1 MAKKRRL
8 LAGIDVGTTKICAT
22 IAELDDKNIEILGTG
37 LSPSRGLSK
46 GIVVNLSETIESVR
60 DSLEQAEKQSDT
72 VVESAFVSVGGTFLR
87 SVNSSGRT
95 EVKGKNGEVTL
106 EDIGRAVADA
116 QRFDIPEEYEIIH
129 VLTQSFKLDGH
140 NGIINPVG
148 MTGRNLSVN
157 LHLVLNAAAVVQNI
171 VNAINKAGVVV
182 NGVVMQQLA
191 SAEAVLT
198 EDEKELGTILVDIG
212 GGTTDVAAYV
222 QGSIRHSQVIPMG
235 GSLITKDIAIGLK
248 APLDE
253 AEELKR
259 HMANVFPESV
269 PEEEIIEVG
278 EVGTGHQRTMSR
290 RMLCEIVQARCDE
303 ILTALRKIIKRM
315 GVQSD
320 LLTGV
325 VLTGGGSLLD
335 GLVERT
341 EQFLEVP
348 VRLGYPINIVTP
360 DHETYHPAFSTG
372 LGLLKYAQNIQGEQ
386 VARAARKITASRP
399 RGASERVKNWI
410 FEKIS

>member
-1 MAKKRRL
+1 
-8 LAGIDVGTTKICAT
+8 
-22 IAELDDKNIEILGTG
+22 
-37 LSPSRGLSK
+37 
-46 GIVVNLSETIESVR
+46 
-60 DSLEQAEKQSDT
+60 
-72 VVESAFVSVGGTFLR
+72 
-87 SVNSSGRT
+87 
-95 EVKGKNGEVTL
+95 
-106 EDIGRAVADA
+106 
-116 QRFDIPEEYEIIH
+116 IIH

-253 AEELKR
+253 
-259 HMANVFPESV
+259 
-269 PEEEIIEVG
+269 
-278 EVGTGHQRTMSR
+278 
-290 RMLCEIVQARCDE
+290 
-303 ILTALRKIIKRM
+303 
-315 GVQSD
+315 
-320 LLTGV
+320 
-325 VLTGGGSLLD
+325 
-335 GLVERT
+335 
-341 EQFLEVP
+341 
-348 VRLGYPINIVTP
+348 
-360 DHETYHPAFSTG
+360 
-372 LGLLKYAQNIQGEQ
+372 
-386 VARAARKITASRP
+386 
-399 RGASERVKNWI
+399 
-410 FEKIS
+410 

>member
-1 MAKKRRL
+1 MAKKRKL

-22 IAELDDKNIEILGTG
+22 IAELDDQTIEILGTG

-60 DSLEQAEKQSDT
+60 ESLEEAETRSDT

-87 SVNSSGRT
+87 SVNSKGKT
-95 EVKGKNGEVTL
+95 DVKGKSGEVNL

-116 QRFDIPEEYEIIH
+116 QRFDIPDEYEVIH

-148 MTGRNLSVN
+148 MAGRSLSVN
-157 LHLVLNAAAVVQNI
+157 LHLVLNASGVVQNI

-212 GGTTDVAAYV
+212 GGTTDVATYV

-248 APLDE
+248 APLDD

-259 HMANVFPESV
+259 EMANVFPESV
-269 PEEEIIEVG
+269 PEEEIIEVS
-278 EVGTGHQRTMSR
+278 EVGTGHRRTMPR

-303 ILTALRKIIKRM
+303 ILSALRKIIRRT
-315 GVQSD
+315 GVQPD

-335 GLVERT
+335 GLAERT
-341 EQFLEVP
+341 EQFLEIP
-348 VRLGYPINIVTP
+348 VRLGNPINVVSP
-360 DHETYHPAFSTG
+360 NHETYHPAFSTG
-372 LGLLKYAQNIQGEQ
+372 LGLLKYAQSVQGEQ
-386 VARAARKITASRP
+386 VARAARKVTANRP
-399 RGASERVKNWI
+399 RATSERVKNWI
-410 FEKIS
+410 FERIS

>member
-222 QGSIRHSQVIPMG
+222 QGSIRHSQ
-235 GSLITKDIAIGLK
+235 
-248 APLDE
+248 
-253 AEELKR
+253 
-259 HMANVFPESV
+259 
-269 PEEEIIEVG
+269 
-278 EVGTGHQRTMSR
+278 
-290 RMLCEIVQARCDE
+290 
-303 ILTALRKIIKRM
+303 
-315 GVQSD
+315 
-320 LLTGV
+320 
-325 VLTGGGSLLD
+325 
-335 GLVERT
+335 
-341 EQFLEVP
+341 
-348 VRLGYPINIVTP
+348 
-360 DHETYHPAFSTG
+360 
-372 LGLLKYAQNIQGEQ
+372 
-386 VARAARKITASRP
+386 
-399 RGASERVKNWI
+399 
-410 FEKIS
+410 